1 MKHDRYLINSVLRA
15 ARILESFSFEKSTY
29 TNSELSKKLHLN
41 KSTVTRLLC
50 SLEKAG
56 FLQRNN
62 KTAEYR
68 LTHRLFRIGSIY
80 INQIGLHSEAMP
92 LLSEL
97 ASSCKETVHL
107 AVLNEFEVFYLDK
120 VESSQSIGMMSRIG
134 NKSPS
139 YCTGVGKVMLA
150 HLSENDLE
158 KFFCSIELKGHT
170 PNTITDPAKLR
181 LHLHKIRE
189 MGYAV
194 DNAEHETEVKCV
206 AAPVRDRAESVI
218 AGISIS
224 GPVFRM
230 TQERIKKELIPA
242 VKETANMISIRL
254 GYVRSEF

>member
-1 MKHDRYLINSVLRA
+1 LNRDRYVINSVLRA
-15 ARILESFSFEKSTY
+15 AEILDSFSFEKSAY
-29 TNSELSKKLHLN
+29 TNSEIAKKLHLN

-134 NKSPS
+134 NKSPA

-150 HLSENDLE
+150 HLSKEDLE
-158 KFFCSIELKGHT
+158 RFFCSTELKRHT
-170 PNTITDPAKLR
+170 SNTITDPVKLR
-181 LHLHKIRE
+181 RHLDKIRE
-189 MGYAV
+189 LGYAT
-194 DNAEHETEVKCV
+194 DNAEHEAEVKCV
-206 AAPVRDRAESVI
+206 AAGIRDNSKEVV
-218 AGISIS
+218 AGISVS

-230 TQERIKKELIPA
+230 SAERMKSELIPA
-242 VKETANMISIRL
+242 VKQTARMISRRL
-254 GYVRSEF
+254 GYFE